1 MVVPLLSDSK
11 RMYLEQIK
19 LAMMAEYFRDTLE
32 DITGSQ
38 LSKIGDTKQEDSVR
52 GDNGSHKME
61 GFRKIDV

>member
-1 MVVPLLSDSK
+1 MVVPLISDSK

-38 LSKIGDTKQEDSVR
+38 LSKIGDIK
-52 GDNGSHKME
+52 
-61 GFRKIDV
+61 